1 MNKFWDFRPV
11 MDEAGNE
18 TAERELVMN
27 GPISDES
34 WWGDE
39 ITPAAFREELNAGS
53 GPITVWINSPGGDV
67 FAASEIYTMLKEY
80 PGKVTVKIDA
90 LAASAASVIA
100 MAGDVVAMA
109 PTAMMMIHNPATIA
123 FGDAKEMQQTIE
135 ILNEIKESI
144 INAYELKT
152 GLSRAK
158 IARMMDGPNG
168 EGTWMNAYKAKAEG
182 FADEVMY
189 SEDETVAVAAETVK
203 KITENMEATI
213 DIERRFVAMIRDKT
227 QPAPEPEPEPMG
239 RSVDELLEE
248 LKNKKR

>member
-1 MNKFWDFRPV
+1 MNKFWNFRPI

-39 ITPAAFREELNAGS
+39 VTPAAFREELNAGS

-100 MAGDVVAMA
+100 MAGDIVAMA

-123 FGDAKEMQQTIE
+123 FGDAKEMAQTIE

-158 IARMMDGPNG
+158 IARMMD
-168 EGTWMNAYKAKAEG
+168 EETWMNARKAKEEG
-182 FADEVMY
+182 FADEIMY
-189 SEDETVAVAAETVK
+189 SGDPENSVSVAVNMAAVRD
-203 KITENMEATI
+203 ME
-213 DIERRFVAMIRDKT
+213 RKVVAMIRDKT
-227 QPAPEPEPEPMG
+227 QPVEPEPMG
-239 RSVDELLEE
+239 RSIEDLLEE

>member
-39 ITPAAFREELNAGS
+39 VTPAAFREELNAGS

-100 MAGDVVAMA
+100 MAGDIVAMA

-123 FGDAKEMQQTIE
+123 FGDAKEMAQTIE

-158 IARMMDGPNG
+158 IARMMD
-168 EGTWMNAYKAKAEG
+168 EETWMNARKSKEEG
-182 FADEVMY
+182 FADEIMY
-189 SEDETVAVAAETVK
+189 SGDPENSVSVAVNMAAVRD
-203 KITENMEATI
+203 ME
-213 DIERRFVAMIRDKT
+213 RKVVAMIRDKT
-227 QPAPEPEPEPMG
+227 QPVEPEPMG
-239 RSVDELLEE
+239 RSIEDLLEE